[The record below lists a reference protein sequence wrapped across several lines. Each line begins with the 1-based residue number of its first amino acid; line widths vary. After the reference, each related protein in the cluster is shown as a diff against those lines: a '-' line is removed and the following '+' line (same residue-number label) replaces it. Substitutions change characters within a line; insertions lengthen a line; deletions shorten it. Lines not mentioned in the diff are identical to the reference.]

1 MHNTNIMDHKQELE
15 NLNKKTLEQFEAFLK
30 SKGQLKEDEHL
41 KVVKAHE
48 EWQTAWNKFMET
60 LMVLER
66 LEL

>member
-1 MHNTNIMDHKQELE
+1 MDHKEKLE
-15 NLNKKTLEQFEAFLK
+15 HLNKETLQQFEDYLK
-30 SKGQLKEDEHL
+30 SKGQLRDDEHL
-41 KVVKAHE
+41 KVVKARE

>member
-1 MHNTNIMDHKQELE
+1 MDHKQKMEE
-15 NLNKKTLEQFEAFLK
+15 LNKEALKQFEDYLK
-30 SKGQLKEDEHL
+30 SKGQLKEDEHI
-41 KVVKAHE
+41 KVVKASQ

>member
-1 MHNTNIMDHKQELE
+1 MDHKQKMEE
-15 NLNKKTLEQFEAFLK
+15 LNKEALKQFEDYLK
-30 SKGQLKEDEHL
+30 SKGPLKEDDHI
-41 KVVKAHE
+41 KVVKASQ

>member
-1 MHNTNIMDHKQELE
+1 MDHKQKLE
-15 NLNKKTLEQFEAFLK
+15 HLNTESLKQFEDYLK

-41 KVVKAHE
+41 KIVKARE
-48 EWQTAWNKFMET
+48 DWQTAWNKFMET

>member
-1 MHNTNIMDHKQELE
+1 MDHKEKME
-15 NLNKKTLEQFEAFLK
+15 DLNKEAIQQFEDYLK

-41 KVVKAHE
+41 KVVKARE
-48 EWQTAWNKFMET
+48 EWQTAWSKFMDT